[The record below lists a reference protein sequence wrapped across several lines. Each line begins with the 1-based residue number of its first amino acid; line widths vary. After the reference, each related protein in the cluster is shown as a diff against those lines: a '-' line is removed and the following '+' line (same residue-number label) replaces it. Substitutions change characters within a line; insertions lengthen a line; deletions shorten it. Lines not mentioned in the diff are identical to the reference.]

1 MPRRSGGRRRSLF
14 RLRLR
19 RPVDFGTGNDH
30 APRPLHHA
38 FLARLRGPDLPS
50 AVAGAIEW
58 EELPSLAGSL
68 AKRLAAATQAPWDAT
83 RPAEL
88 EALTVPSQPFREP
101 VNGLAIREVNE
112 PDVFRHFFGT

>member
-1 MPRRSGGRRRSLF
+1 MR
-14 RLRLR
+14 
-19 RPVDFGTGNDH
+19 H
-30 APRPLHHA
+30 APSTMHFSHVYAAREFRPA
-38 FLARLRGPDLPS
+38 A
-50 AVAGAIEW
+50 AAGAIEW

-68 AKRLAAATQAPWDAT
+68 AKRIAAATNSPWDAT

-88 EALTVPSQPFREP
+88 DAGVPSQPFREP